1 MAPGGRSRIGW
12 AQLPAEVRAG
22 VEEIL
27 GARVVS
33 ATSQP
38 GGLSPGSADRVLTDD
53 GGAAFVKAVSSAQNE
68 DSPAI
73 HRAEAAVCRQLPPQ
87 VPAARF
93 LGVHDDGDWVALV
106 LEDVEGRH
114 PATPW
119 VTSELEASL
128 QALATIAR
136 RLTPSPVTGVP
147 TAVDA
152 LATTL
157 DGWARLSAD
166 PPGDLHPWVA
176 AHLDDLVELSRRGVR
191 SLTGDTVVHMD
202 VRADNLLLTT
212 SGEVV
217 LVDWPWA
224 FVGAPWADTIG
235 LLVNVNLHGGHDVDR
250 LVREYAAG
258 ATAAEVDGFLAGLT
272 GFFLDG
278 ARLPDPPGLP
288 TLRGFQR
295 AQGDA
300 TLAWLARRLGG

>member
-1 MAPGGRSRIGW
+1 MAPGGSSRIGW
-12 AQLPAEVRAG
+12 AQLPVAVRAG

-38 GGLSPGSADRVLTDD
+38 GGLSPGSADRVLTDG

-68 DSPAI
+68 DSPGI
-73 HRAEAAVCRQLPPQ
+73 HRAEAAVCRQLPAD

-93 LGVHDDGDWVALV
+93 IGVFDDGDWVALV

-114 PATPW
+114 PVTPW

-128 QALATIAR
+128 QTLATIAR
-136 RLTPSPVTGVP
+136 QLTPSPVTGIP
-147 TAVDA
+147 TAADA
-152 LATTL
+152 LSTTL

-166 PPGDLHPWVA
+166 TPSDLHPWAA
-176 AHLDDLVELSRRGVR
+176 AHLGDLVELSRRGVE
-191 SLTGDTVVHMD
+191 SLAGDTVVHMD
-202 VRADNLLLTT
+202 VRADNLLLTP

-224 FVGAPWADTIG
+224 CVGAPWADTVA

-250 LVREYAAG
+250 LVREYAAE
-258 ATAAEVDGFLAGLT
+258 ATAAQVDGFLAGLA

-278 ARLPDPPGLP
+278 ARLPAPPGLP
-288 TLRGFQR
+288 TLRAFQR
-295 AQGDA
+295 AQGIA
-300 TLAWLARRLGG
+300 TLTWLTRRLGS